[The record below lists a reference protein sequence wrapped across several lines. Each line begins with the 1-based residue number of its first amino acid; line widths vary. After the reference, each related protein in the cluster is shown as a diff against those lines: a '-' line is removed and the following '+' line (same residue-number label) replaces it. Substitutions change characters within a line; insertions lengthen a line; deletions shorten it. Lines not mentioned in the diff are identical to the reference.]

1 MRRRSISSAR
11 ALVARIL
18 AAFCLGIAVSGAA
31 TPQTFPTKPITI
43 VVPIPPGGGPDV
55 TARVLG
61 ERLAQRL
68 GQPVVVDNRP
78 GVGGLAGASSVAKS
92 APDGHTLLLAPNTLL
107 ISPHLLA
114 KGAGG
119 GIDVLS
125 DLAPVS
131 RVARVPTMLA
141 VTPQLGVKNAPEFV
155 ALAKRTSPPL
165 AYASAGNGSPMH
177 IAGELFTRAA
187 AVELQHVPFRGNAP
201 AVTQVLGGQINV
213 IFASLGGAL
222 QHVTSGKLVPLA
234 LTDGARS
241 ALLPGVPTLAEAGVS
256 GVEVNAWYG
265 VFAPAATPGAVI
277 ARLSEEIGA
286 IVGQAEVR
294 ERLANGG
301 IEPLT
306 GSTPEAMAATVRDE
320 FDRYGRIVREFRIQ
334 AD

>member
-1 MRRRSISSAR
+1 MHRRSTSTR
-11 ALVARIL
+11 
-18 AAFCLGIAVSGAA
+18 AAFSVRAVAAVCLGIAMCGPA
-31 TPQTFPTKPITI
+31 TAQTFPTKPITI

-55 TARVLG
+55 TARVVG

-68 GQPVVVDNRP
+68 GQPVVVENRP
-78 GVGGLAGASSVAKS
+78 GVGGLAGASSVAKA
-92 APDGHTLLLAPNTLL
+92 APDGHTLLVAPNTLL

-119 GIDVLS
+119 GIDVLK
-125 DLAPVS
+125 DLAPVIMA
-131 RVARVPTMLA
+131 ARVPTMLA
-141 VTPQLGVKNAPEFV
+141 VTPQLGVKNVAEFV

-234 LTDGARS
+234 LTDGSRS

-265 VFAPAATPGAVI
+265 VFAPAGTPSAVI
-277 ARLSEEIGA
+277 ARLNEEIGA

-301 IEPLT
+301 IEPLA
-306 GSTPEAMAATVRDE
+306 GSTPEAMAATARDE